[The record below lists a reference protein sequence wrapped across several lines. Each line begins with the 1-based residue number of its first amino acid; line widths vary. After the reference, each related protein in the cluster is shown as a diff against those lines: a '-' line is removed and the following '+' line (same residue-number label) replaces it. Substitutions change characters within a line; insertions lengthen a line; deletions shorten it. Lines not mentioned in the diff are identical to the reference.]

1 MKKHIS
7 RMTINIIMCVV
18 TATATMTASPDAK
31 ADTDL
36 LAECRNQE
44 KPIINVGAPHSYRRT
59 FDEMINTEQDVAP
72 QIANWAVCPA
82 FAYGNDYQVLDWLE
96 NGQLDAAIMSEF
108 AAAVLDS
115 GQVGRTTKLYH
126 IAKQLPF
133 PDGELATYDIRLT
146 LSDQSI
152 DSENVAAEV
161 SAMLSLIA
169 NGTLAMDQK
178 IVIDSHLSPAF
189 PVLLQYVSE
198 QMAGAELMSDTIKH
212 DFWNAFLETLEFR
225 IASNSGVSKPGFASV
240 HASLDPAAQGTILTD
255 PGTTFQDVFVYD
267 ARLGDSLFGSRVDDG
282 RTSFLMNE
290 IEDWLAGSNKAIGSA
305 GNGAIADYLDRN
317 FGIHETGFR
326 QQRFFRF
333 NLDELWRVLHEV
345 DNESSA
351 LVLTGGGVKAAYQTT
366 LIDHLYGESLLANKT
381 DEEPANDNVV
391 PVDYIIGTSGGALL
405 GIFVSAIE
413 YSTDL
418 DLTARIWWKPDPGRY
433 MESYDVFPVIE
444 MPRYFTLIV
453 AALILTL
460 FLFLVRRFKWGRK
473 MTAIQTIDTSILDHG
488 KTVQP
493 FQPRLIWLLFLMTM
507 PLVIKKVTGIE
518 GLQHVPAITGIFY
531 FLIALIAAYSDNR
544 IIFNSSFSIRN
555 LEFKDMDLVALIG
568 GLLLITTSLVS
579 VALNEASDDSVPL
592 LGTIGLASLVCCI
605 GFSTLAIVLHRA
617 FVKQSDHLQLVP
629 RAYIGKG
636 FLVLVTVPVLA
647 YAGLMLTNSSLFE
660 LTVVFWKNFL
670 LWSAGASLLVL
681 ALGYAKFWPKEKNF
695 LRHGIDFLVSDP
707 STRTYF
713 RRSKRYTQVI
723 LYFIGVFFWWNLI
736 MAPGIYGNEQARRYF
751 EGLYKDEIC
760 LQNNLDDAA
769 CKELDLANV
778 ESIQPV
784 TPFVISATSLEKQKE
799 RYFILHPDAY
809 KRECQSG
816 KSLDERGVIYRL
828 LKTDPRWETMDCH
841 PSSQSVINK
850 AFASGSPF
858 PVFPATLVSIASAD
872 PEEAENDEIGKN
884 MEWLVD
890 GGYAHNIPIEAANA
904 LGAETILVI
913 SSSPLHQAVVK
924 KDGIMRNV
932 LGNLSR
938 NLTRLFPYLFERSQV
953 EDAVRAQQSLVIT
966 LSPAGNTDN
975 WPGLTDFRGVT
986 VKNMIEHAQ
995 EDIFRRIGTV
1005 ESWGPPD
1012 CTIAGVTYRCNAIN
1026 GIRRNPDR

>member
-1 MKKHIS
+1 
-7 RMTINIIMCVV
+7 MTINFIICAV
-18 TATATMTASPDAK
+18 TAAAMMAASPDAN

-36 LAECRNQE
+36 LAECRSQE
-44 KPIINVGAPHSYRRT
+44 KPVINVGAPYSYRRA
-59 FDEMINTEQDVAP
+59 FDEMIDTGQDIAP
-72 QIANWAVCPA
+72 QIADWSACPA

-126 IAKQLPF
+126 IAKRLPF
-133 PDGELATYDIRLT
+133 PDSELATYDVRLT

-152 DSENVAAEV
+152 DSENAAAEIR
-161 SAMLSLIA
+161 AMLSPGA
-169 NGTLAMDQK
+169 NGKSPRDKK

-198 QMAGAELMSDTIKH
+198 QVTDAVLMSDAEKERE
-212 DFWNAFLETLEFR
+212 FWNAFLETLEFR
-225 IASNSGVSKPGFASV
+225 IAGNSGVSKPGFASV
-240 HASLDPAAQGTILTD
+240 HASLDPNAQGAILTN

-267 ARLGDSLFGSRVDDG
+267 ARLGDSLFGSRVNEG
-282 RTSFLMNE
+282 RTIFPMRE
-290 IEDWLAGSNKAIGSA
+290 IEDWLAGRNSTIASA
-305 GNGAIADYLDRN
+305 GNVVIADYLDTN

-333 NLDELWRVLHEV
+333 NLDELWRVLHEI
-345 DNESSA
+345 DNESTA

-381 DEEPANDNVV
+381 DGEPADENIV

-413 YSTDL
+413 DSADI
-418 DLTARIWWKPDPGRY
+418 DLTNRIWWKPDPGRY

-444 MPRYFTLIV
+444 MPRYLTLIV
-453 AALILTL
+453 AAWILTL

-473 MTAIQTIDTSILDHG
+473 MTAIQTIDTSILDHE
-488 KTVQP
+488 KTVKP
-493 FQPRLIWLLFLMTM
+493 LQPRLIWLLFLVTM
-507 PLVIKKVTGIE
+507 PWFIKKVSGIE
-518 GLQHVPAITGIFY
+518 GMQHVPAITGIFY

-544 IIFNSSFSIRN
+544 IIFKKSFSIRD
-555 LEFKDMDLVALIG
+555 LEFRGMALVALIG
-568 GLLLITTSLVS
+568 GLLLITASLVS
-579 VALNEASDDSVPL
+579 VALKEASDDSVPL

-605 GFSTLAIVLHRA
+605 GFSTLAITFHRA
-617 FVKQSDHLQLVP
+617 FVKQSDHLKLVP

-636 FLVLVTVPVLA
+636 FLVLVLVPVLA
-647 YAGLMLTNSSLFE
+647 YLGLTLTNSSLFE
-660 LTVVFWKNFL
+660 LTLVFWKNFL

-713 RRSKRYTQVI
+713 RRSKRYTRVI

-760 LQNNLDDAA
+760 LQNSLDETA
-769 CKELDLANV
+769 CKELNLASV

-784 TPFVISATSLEKQKE
+784 TPFVISATSLEKHKE
-799 RYFILHPDAY
+799 RYFVLHPDAY
-809 KRECQSG
+809 RRECVSG

-828 LKTDPRWETMDCH
+828 LKTDPRWQTMDCH

-858 PVFPATLVSIASAD
+858 PVFPATLVSIASVD
-872 PEEAENDEIGKN
+872 REETENNEIGKN

-924 KDGIMRNV
+924 KDGFMRNV
-932 LGNLSR
+932 FGNLSR

-966 LSPAGNTDN
+966 LSPAGDTDN

-1012 CTIAGVTYRCNAIN
+1012 CTIGGVIYRCDAID
-1026 GIRRNPDR
+1026 GIRWSQDR